1 MSGKAEEI
9 EKRCI
14 FNTEGMCG
22 FVASYVTRC
31 VLCFNF
37 SSPYPPEN
45 GSKKISA
52 KPLYYLSD
60 YMESNKTFDVTIP
73 RGRNVQATLKLE

>member
-14 FNTEGMCG
+14 FNVDGKCG
-22 FVASYVTRC
+22 FVESYLTPC

-37 SSPYPPEN
+37 STPYPPEN
-45 GSKKISA
+45 SSRKTSTKS
-52 KPLYYLSD
+52 LYYLND
-60 YMESNKTFDVTIP
+60 YMESNKTYEITIP
-73 RGRNVQATLKLE
+73 TGRNVQATLKLD